1 MKRLKEDEGG
11 ATGPSGVT
19 QASNVGSGKTR
30 KVDTFGI
37 KRKPVNNSEIFYE
50 QLWELDDYKE

>member
-1 MKRLKEDEGG
+1 MKRLREDEGG

-19 QASNVGSGKTR
+19 QAGNVASGVNGKI
-30 KVDTFGI
+30 DTFGI